1 MIILVNAE
9 KPFHRFQHVFVT
21 KGQKTFLI
29 KLGKEQEFLS
39 LCVSI
44 VPLRSRPQDR
54 IRHARDLLEEMRVR
68 GNEKAWKR
76 MRDLSD
82 HDMNLSSGEE
92 ERKKADG
99 AEASETPVQLLET

>member
-1 MIILVNAE
+1 MIILVNAQ
-9 KPFHRFQHVFVT
+9 KSFHRIQYIFVT
-21 KGQKTFLI
+21 KGQKTFLR
-29 KLGKEQEFLS
+29 KLGKEQEFPS

-44 VPLRSRPQDR
+44 GPLRSRHR
-54 IRHARDLLEEMRVR
+54 IRHARDLLEEMLVR

-82 HDMNLSSGEE
+82 HDMNLSLGEE

-99 AEASETPVQLLET
+99 AEASGTPVQFLET